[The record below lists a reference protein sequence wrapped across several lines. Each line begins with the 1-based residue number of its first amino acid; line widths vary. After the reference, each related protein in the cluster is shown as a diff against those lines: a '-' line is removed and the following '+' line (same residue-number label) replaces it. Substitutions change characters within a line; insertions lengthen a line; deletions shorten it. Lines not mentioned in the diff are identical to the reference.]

1 MGSNRD
7 RALFV
12 GFVEIQP
19 ALIGESARR
28 RSTLSEDPGV
38 SADEALRL
46 LVDGN
51 ERFVRGESRLP
62 GSLRESLASLAE
74 GQSPFATVLGC
85 SDSRVPPELVFDAGL
100 GELFVVRVAGNVL
113 SPEVA
118 GSLQYAGAH
127 LRTPLFLVL
136 GHEGCGAVGAA
147 LKAKYQQV
155 QQRSRIQ
162 HLVDSILPALD
173 DADPALPPEQRLAG
187 AVESNVRWT
196 VRSILESPEGRARV
210 AEGRMKCVGAIYE
223 LRTGRVRLLDAAD
236 GAPR

>member
-1 MGSNRD
+1 M
-7 RALFV
+7 
-12 GFVEIQP
+12 
-19 ALIGESARR
+19 
-28 RSTLSEDPGV
+28 
-38 SADEALRL
+38 
-46 LVDGN
+46 
-51 ERFVRGESRLP
+51 RGESRLP
-62 GSLRESLASLAE
+62 GSLRESLASLAG
-74 GQSPFATVLGC
+74 GQGPFATVLGC

-136 GHEGCGAVGAA
+136 GHDGCGAVEAA
-147 LKAKYQQV
+147 LKAKHQQV

-162 HLVDSILPALD
+162 HLVDSILPALGD
-173 DADPALPPEQRLAG
+173 VDPALPAEQRLAR
-187 AVESNVRWT
+187 AVEGNVRWT

-223 LRTGRVRLLDAAD
+223 LATGRVRLLDSTD